1 VIAKVAGAKVVV
13 AGYSTTEGAYDAWR
27 LVHDGR
33 EGLALSFT
41 AATLASTAP
50 RVICYYRGSF
60 AISQPIPGPLP
71 DTVRAQV
78 DANGVLTIDEIGHA
92 ATMVAQAPS
101 AEASPGTTS

>member
-1 VIAKVAGAKVVV
+1 MTKVAGAKVVV
-13 AGYSTTEGAYDAWR
+13 AGYSTTEGTYDAWR

-41 AATLASTAP
+41 AATLASRAP
-50 RVICYYRGSF
+50 RIICYYRGSF
-60 AISQPIPGPLP
+60 AISQPLPGPLP

-78 DANGVLTIDEIGHA
+78 DANGVLAIDEIGHA

-101 AEASPGTTS
+101 AQASPGTTS